1 MHDDRI
7 KGFTEKSL
15 HGKFRKSSEAIAV
28 EKSQKWL
35 KMGCMKKGTEAII
48 TVAQRQALQTNWIKH
63 AIDKQDISPKCRIF
77 NTDQSETH
85 ITSGFEGLE

>member
-1 MHDDRI
+1 
-7 KGFTEKSL
+7 
-15 HGKFRKSSEAIAV
+15 
-28 EKSQKWL
+28 
-35 KMGCMKKGTEAII
+35 MKKGTEAII
-48 TVAQRQALQTNWIKH
+48 TVAQGQALQTNWIKH

>member
-1 MHDDRI
+1 
-7 KGFTEKSL
+7 
-15 HGKFRKSSEAIAV
+15 
-28 EKSQKWL
+28 
-35 KMGCMKKGTEAII
+35 MKKGTEAII

-85 ITSGFEGLE
+85 ITSGFEGLEQYSNTKLGTKLSKKGFAGKLSKNM